1 MRYQASP
8 CCYTLQIGTDAN
20 AAVLKDALVSY
31 GVDLSH
37 LRDVEGSTGTAVILL
52 QPSGEQGQLW
62 QEHRDC
68 MLQ

>member
-1 MRYQASP
+1 MKDRASP

-20 AAVLKDALVSY
+20 AAVLKDALLSY

-52 QPSGEQGQLW
+52 QPSGEQWRLYK
-62 QEHRDC
+62 EHRDC